1 MYGVDSWPK
10 LLCATIIY
18 SFGTNFV
25 TFADKHEVLHI
36 YQMGINQKVYFN
48 DETIICKLATLHM
61 NGGDSIY
68 VHSQMYSLNHF
79 KQNADFC
86 QILI

>member
-48 DETIICKLATLHM
+48 DETIICKLATLHTLAAM
-61 NGGDSIY
+61 LAFGQHLLASG
-68 VHSQMYSLNHF
+68 
-79 KQNADFC
+79 KT
-86 QILI
+86 

>member
-1 MYGVDSWPK
+1 MYLFVYNFKCIIEVEAGHKVHFTELYGVDSWPK

-36 YQMGINQKVYFN
+36 YQMGIRQKVLLQWWNNLTY
-48 DETIICKLATLHM
+48 EWWWQH
-61 NGGDSIY
+61 
-68 VHSQMYSLNHF
+68 
-79 KQNADFC
+79 
-86 QILI
+86 

>member
-48 DETIICKLATLHM
+48 DETIICKLATLRM
-61 NGGDSIY
+61 NGGDS
-68 VHSQMYSLNHF
+68 MYIH
-79 KQNADFC
+79 KC
-86 QILI
+86 THQILAPIWIL